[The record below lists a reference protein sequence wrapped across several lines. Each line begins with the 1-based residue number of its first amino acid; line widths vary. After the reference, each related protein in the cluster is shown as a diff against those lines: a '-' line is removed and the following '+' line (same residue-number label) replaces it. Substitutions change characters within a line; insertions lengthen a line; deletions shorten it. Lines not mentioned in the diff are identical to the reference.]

1 MDINESLVDDTD
13 HFDGTGMEIR
23 RNKIMLEISG
33 IEALKIASAHE
44 LLSILEKFQKLS
56 HKARKLHP

>member
-1 MDINESLVDDTD
+1 MDDTD

-44 LLSILEKFQKLS
+44 LLSILEKFQRLS

>member
-33 IEALKIASAHE
+33 I
-44 LLSILEKFQKLS
+44 
-56 HKARKLHP
+56 